1 MAAQDEL
8 RQAIQ
13 LMQDG
18 QVETAAGMLNRLVSN
33 SLLDAIGRA
42 AAYVWLAESRND
54 RDFKVRCLQQALE
67 CEPDNV
73 QIRQGLNQ
81 LLATP
86 DQPEQLP
93 AMRHERESVELLEQ
107 APVVVG
113 IDGGVNGLASAVFI
127 SQDGLLATTSYAIG
141 SVERVAVHVPGES
154 EMSGAVVRRFPQYD
168 LAFVSTPLKLT
179 RKPSVAPPAFMAE
192 DAAFVAYFAG
202 GGRLRGVLTRAD
214 RGLPTHWLPT
224 NIPPVQLMDAS
235 GNPLYDEHG
244 QLIGILTRNT
254 DHSGYAF
261 GIRVSHILA
270 LAEAYRR
277 DRQLMPNAGYCRTC
291 GALTRAQHYGGSTC
305 ESCGAALSGAAGSAS
320 ASLQSDK
327 LMQLYGED
335 KSQPCP
341 HCSARVGNYERRC
354 LRCGLSLAAAGG

>member
-33 SLLDAIGRA
+33 SLLDAKARA
-42 AAYVWLAESRND
+42 AAFVWLAESRSD
-54 RDFKVRCLQQALE
+54 RDFKVRCLQRALE

-73 QIRQGLNQ
+73 QIQQGLNQ

-86 DQPEQLP
+86 DQPAQLP
-93 AMRHERESVELLEQ
+93 ALRHGRESAELLEQ

-127 SQDGLLATTSYAIG
+127 SQDGMLATTSYAIG
-141 SVERVAVHVPGES
+141 SVTRVAVNIHGET

-168 LAFVSTPLKLT
+168 LALVSTPLQLA
-179 RKPSVAPPAFMAE
+179 RKPPVAPPAFMAGN
-192 DAAFVAYFAG
+192 AAFVTYFAG

-214 RGLPTHWLPT
+214 RGLPNHWLPT
-224 NIPPVQLMDAS
+224 NIPPVQMTDAG

-254 DHSGYAF
+254 DYSGYAC
-261 GIRVSHILA
+261 GIRVSHILT
-270 LAEAYRR
+270 LTEAYRR
-277 DRQLMPNAGYCRTC
+277 DRQLMPNSGYCKTC
-291 GALTRAQHYGGSTC
+291 GALTRAQRYGGPTC
-305 ESCGAALSGAAGSAS
+305 ESCGAALSGDAGGAS
-320 ASLQSDK
+320 ASPHSDK
-327 LMQLYGED
+327 LMQLYGEN
-335 KSQPCP
+335 KSQPCQ
-341 HCSARVGNYERRC
+341 HCRARVGNYEGRC
-354 LRCGLSLAAAGG
+354 LRCGLSLAVAGG